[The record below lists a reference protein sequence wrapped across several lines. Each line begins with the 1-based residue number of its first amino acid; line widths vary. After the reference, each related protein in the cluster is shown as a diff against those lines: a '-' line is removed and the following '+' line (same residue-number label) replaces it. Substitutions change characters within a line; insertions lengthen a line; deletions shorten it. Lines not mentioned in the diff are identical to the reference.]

1 MAARFYVLMFI
12 LVCLAVGALL
22 VWLPWTPYW
31 QNNFFLYY
39 AVSKTGWT
47 RLVPLFL
54 SGYTR
59 GAVTGIGVV
68 NVLLGL
74 REIFYFD
81 RAVKLLEEQE
91 QV

>member
-1 MAARFYVLMFI
+1 MAAKFYVLMFI
-12 LVCLAVGALL
+12 LVCLSVGALL
-22 VWLPWTPYW
+22 AWLPWTAYW

-39 AVSKTGWT
+39 VVSKTGWT
-47 RLVPLFL
+47 RLVPFFL

-81 RAVKLLEEQE
+81 QAVKVLEEQE
-91 QV
+91 PV